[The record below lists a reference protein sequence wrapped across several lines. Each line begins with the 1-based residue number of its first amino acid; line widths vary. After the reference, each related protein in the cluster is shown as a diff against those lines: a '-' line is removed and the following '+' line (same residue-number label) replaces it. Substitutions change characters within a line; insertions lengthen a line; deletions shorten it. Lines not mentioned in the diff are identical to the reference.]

1 MVVTTNKQTGA
12 DANKKATKAK
22 SAYGHVSAYSVRFS
36 DGPTPVVYTGKTSN
50 AGGRKK
56 LTEFNKFMQTEVARL
71 KQENPDMPHKDR
83 CGTSAVPECFHQR

>member
-83 CGTSAVPECFHQR
+83 CGTTWVF

>member
-1 MVVTTNKQTGA
+1 MVVTTKQTGA

-83 CGTSAVPECFHQR
+83 CGTTWVF

>member
-1 MVVTTNKQTGA
+1 MGDATRAEKTG
-12 DANKKATKAK
+12 
-22 SAYGHVSAYSVRFS
+22 S
-36 DGPTPVVYTGKTSN
+36 

-83 CGTSAVPECFHQR
+83 CGTSAISRVSWARGTYGRTGYRFKLVIDNWNKQKESK

>member
-1 MVVTTNKQTGA
+1 MVVTTGKQPAG
-12 DANKKATKAK
+12 DAAK
-22 SAYGHVSAYSVRFS
+22 
-36 DGPTPVVYTGKTSN
+36 KTSAKGRKKTGS

-83 CGTSAVPECFHQR
+83 FKLVIDNWNKQKESK

>member
-1 MVVTTNKQTGA
+1 MVVTTGKQTAGDAAKKTSAKGRRVLIVPGGA
-12 DANKKATKAK
+12 P
-22 SAYGHVSAYSVRFS
+22 R
-36 DGPTPVVYTGKTSN
+36 TGKTSS

-83 CGTSAVPECFHQR
+83 FKLVIDNWNKQKESK

>member
-12 DANKKATKAK
+12 DATKKAKAPAK
-22 SAYGHVSAYSVRFS
+22 R
-36 DGPTPVVYTGKTSN
+36 KTSN

-83 CGTSAVPECFHQR
+83 FKLVIDNWNKQKESK

>member
-1 MVVTTNKQTGA
+1 MVVTTGKQTSG
-12 DANKKATKAK
+12 DAAKKTAVK
-22 SAYGHVSAYSVRFS
+22 GRR
-36 DGPTPVVYTGKTSN
+36 KTSS

-83 CGTSAVPECFHQR
+83 FKLVIDNWNKQKETK